1 MTIKILFSANEENW
15 KRYKAPLQDALDDK
29 SLDYELGITIIP
41 SEVDYIIYAPTS
53 SLQDFSPY
61 TKLKAV
67 LNLWAGVEGVTN
79 NKTLNVPLARMV
91 DSGLT
96 DGMVEW
102 VTGHTLRHHLGI
114 DKHIHGQDGIWRSY
128 VPPLAKD
135 RIITILGLG
144 TLGTACGI
152 ALKRLGFKNDIKN
165 RIDETSKY
173 IRPNEGTVDYAYMFI
188 PADGLYQ
195 DLLNSRV
202 GSLKIRSKELVS
214 YAYQKKVMI
223 VSPMSL
229 FPMLQITMKALNNL
243 KFEKSIELVIKN
255 VQNLSDHLITY
266 QTYHN
271 KLGNTLNTVVNHY
284 NRTSDEFKKIDK
296 DVMKISEGKFVT
308 INNTIFIFMLNRC
321 IKIKTIFKTCRY

>member
-29 SLDYELGITIIP
+29 SLDYELGTTITP
-41 SEVDYIIYAPTS
+41 SEVDYIVYAPS
-53 SLQDFSPY
+53 SPLQDFSPY

-79 NKTLNVPLARMV
+79 NKTLKVPLARMV

-135 RIITILGLG
+135 RVITILGLG

-152 ALKRLGFKNDIKN
+152 ALKRLGFNV
-165 RIDETSKY
+165 R
-173 IRPNEGTVDYAYMFI
+173 GW
-188 PADGLYQ
+188 
-195 DLLNSRV
+195 SR
-202 GSLKIRSKELVS
+202 R
-214 YAYQKKVMI
+214 
-223 VSPMSL
+223 
-229 FPMLQITMKALNNL
+229 
-243 KFEKSIELVIKN
+243 EKSVDGILCFYGDEQIDSSLMDADIV
-255 VQNLSDHLITY
+255 VLLLPDTPLTQNILNQH
-266 QTYHN
+266 
-271 KLGNTLNTVVNHY
+271 TLNLLKRGAFVLNPGRGPLIDDDALLAALETGQIEHATLDVFRIEPLPKNHQYWSNNKVTVTPH
-284 NRTSDEFKKIDK
+284 KA
-296 DVMKISEGKFVT
+296 SETRPITASQV
-308 INNTIFIFMLNRC
+308 IAMN
-321 IKIKTIFKTCRY
+321 IKRAENGQKLLYLVDRESGY

>member
-1 MTIKILFSANEENW
+1 MTIKILFSANDENW
-15 KRYKAPLQDALDDK
+15 KRYEAPLQDALDNK
-29 SLDYELGITIIP
+29 SLDYKLGRTITP
-41 SEVDYIIYAPTS
+41 CEVDYIIYAPSS

-152 ALKRLGFKNDIKN
+152 ALKRLGFNVRGWSRREKRVDGIKCFYGDDQVDSSLMDADI
-165 RIDETSKY
+165 
-173 IRPNEGTVDYAYMFI
+173 VV
-188 PADGLYQ
+188 
-195 DLLNSRV
+195 LLLPDTPLTQN
-202 GSLKIRSKELVS
+202 I
-214 YAYQKKVMI
+214 
-223 VSPMSL
+223 
-229 FPMLQITMKALNNL
+229 LN
-243 KFEKSIELVIKN
+243 
-255 VQNLSDHLITY
+255 QH
-266 QTYHN
+266 
-271 KLGNTLNTVVNHY
+271 TLNLLKRGAFVLNPGRGPLIDDDALLAALETGQIEHATLDVFRIEPLPQNHQYWSNNKVTVIPH
-284 NRTSDEFKKIDK
+284 KA
-296 DVMKISEGKFVT
+296 SET
-308 INNTIFIFMLNRC
+308 RP
-321 IKIKTIFKTCRY
+321 KTASQVIAMNIERAENGQELLYLVDRENGY

>member
-29 SLDYELGITIIP
+29 SLDYELGTNITP
-41 SEVDYIIYAPTS
+41 SEVDFIIYAPSS

-152 ALKRLGFKNDIKN
+152 ALKRLGFNVRGWSRREKRVDGILCFYGDEQIDSSLMDADI
-165 RIDETSKY
+165 
-173 IRPNEGTVDYAYMFI
+173 VV
-188 PADGLYQ
+188 
-195 DLLNSRV
+195 LLLPDTPLTQN
-202 GSLKIRSKELVS
+202 I
-214 YAYQKKVMI
+214 
-223 VSPMSL
+223 
-229 FPMLQITMKALNNL
+229 LN
-243 KFEKSIELVIKN
+243 
-255 VQNLSDHLITY
+255 QH
-266 QTYHN
+266 
-271 KLGNTLNTVVNHY
+271 TLNLLKRGAFVLNPGRGPLIDDDALLAALDSGQIEHATLDVFRIEPLPQNHQYWSNNKVTVIPH
-284 NRTSDEFKKIDK
+284 KA
-296 DVMKISEGKFVT
+296 SET
-308 INNTIFIFMLNRC
+308 RP
-321 IKIKTIFKTCRY
+321 KTASQVIAMNIERAENGQELLYLVDRDNGY

>member
-29 SLDYELGITIIP
+29 SLDYELGTNITP
-41 SEVDYIIYAPTS
+41 SEVDYIIYAPSS

-79 NKTLNVPLARMV
+79 NKTLKVPLARMV

-135 RIITILGLG
+135 RIVTILGLG

-152 ALKRLGFKNDIKN
+152 ALKRLGFNVRGWSRREKRVDGIICFYGDDQVDSSLMDADI
-165 RIDETSKY
+165 
-173 IRPNEGTVDYAYMFI
+173 VV
-188 PADGLYQ
+188 
-195 DLLNSRV
+195 LLLPDTPLTQN
-202 GSLKIRSKELVS
+202 I
-214 YAYQKKVMI
+214 
-223 VSPMSL
+223 
-229 FPMLQITMKALNNL
+229 LN
-243 KFEKSIELVIKN
+243 
-255 VQNLSDHLITY
+255 QH
-266 QTYHN
+266 
-271 KLGNTLNTVVNHY
+271 TLNLLKRGAFVLNPGRGPLIDDDALLAALETGQIEHATLDVFRIEPLPKNHQYWSNNKVTVIPHKASETRP
-284 NRTSDEFKKIDK
+284 RTASQVIA
-296 DVMKISEGKFVT
+296 M
-308 INNTIFIFMLNRC
+308 N
-321 IKIKTIFKTCRY
+321 IKRAENGQKLLYLVDRENGY

>member
-29 SLDYELGITIIP
+29 SLDYELGTNITP
-41 SEVDYIIYAPTS
+41 SEVDYIIYAPSS

-79 NKTLNVPLARMV
+79 NKTLKVPLARMV

-135 RIITILGLG
+135 RVITILGLG

-152 ALKRLGFKNDIKN
+152 ALKRLGFNV
-165 RIDETSKY
+165 R
-173 IRPNEGTVDYAYMFI
+173 GW
-188 PADGLYQ
+188 
-195 DLLNSRV
+195 SR
-202 GSLKIRSKELVS
+202 R
-214 YAYQKKVMI
+214 
-223 VSPMSL
+223 
-229 FPMLQITMKALNNL
+229 
-243 KFEKSIELVIKN
+243 EKSVDGILCFYGDEQIDSSLMDADIV
-255 VQNLSDHLITY
+255 VLLLPDTPLTQNILNQH
-266 QTYHN
+266 
-271 KLGNTLNTVVNHY
+271 TLNLLKRGAFVLNPGRGPLIDDDALLAALDSGQIEHATLDVFRIEPLPQNHQYWSNNKVTVIPH
-284 NRTSDEFKKIDK
+284 KA
-296 DVMKISEGKFVT
+296 SET
-308 INNTIFIFMLNRC
+308 RP
-321 IKIKTIFKTCRY
+321 KTASQVIAMNIGRAENGQELLYLVDRENGY

>member
-1 MTIKILFSANEENW
+1 MTIKILFSANNENW
-15 KRYKAPLQDALDDK
+15 KRYEAPLQDALDNK
-29 SLDYELGITIIP
+29 SLDYKLGRTITP
-41 SEVDYIIYAPTS
+41 CEVDYIIYAPSS

-114 DKHIHGQDGIWRSY
+114 DKHIHGQDGVWRSY

-152 ALKRLGFKNDIKN
+152 ALKRLGFNVRGWSRREKRVDGIICFYGDDQVDSSLMDADI
-165 RIDETSKY
+165 
-173 IRPNEGTVDYAYMFI
+173 VV
-188 PADGLYQ
+188 
-195 DLLNSRV
+195 LLLPDTPLTQN
-202 GSLKIRSKELVS
+202 I
-214 YAYQKKVMI
+214 
-223 VSPMSL
+223 
-229 FPMLQITMKALNNL
+229 LN
-243 KFEKSIELVIKN
+243 
-255 VQNLSDHLITY
+255 QH
-266 QTYHN
+266 
-271 KLGNTLNTVVNHY
+271 TLNLLKRGAFVLNPGRGPLIDDDALLAALETGQIEHATLDVFRIEPLPQNHQYWSNNKVTVIPH
-284 NRTSDEFKKIDK
+284 KA
-296 DVMKISEGKFVT
+296 SET
-308 INNTIFIFMLNRC
+308 RP
-321 IKIKTIFKTCRY
+321 KTASQVIAMNIERAENGQELLYLVDRENGY

>member
-29 SLDYELGITIIP
+29 SLDYELGTTITP
-41 SEVDYIIYAPTS
+41 SEVDYIIYAPS
-53 SLQDFSPY
+53 SYLQDFSPY

-79 NKTLNVPLARMV
+79 NKTLKVPLARMV

-135 RIITILGLG
+135 RVITILGLG

-152 ALKRLGFKNDIKN
+152 ALKRLGFNV
-165 RIDETSKY
+165 R
-173 IRPNEGTVDYAYMFI
+173 GW
-188 PADGLYQ
+188 
-195 DLLNSRV
+195 SR
-202 GSLKIRSKELVS
+202 RE
-214 YAYQKKVMI
+214 KKVDGILCFYGDEQIDSSLMDADI
-223 VSPMSL
+223 VVLLLPDTPL
-229 FPMLQITMKALNNL
+229 TQNILN
-243 KFEKSIELVIKN
+243 
-255 VQNLSDHLITY
+255 QH
-266 QTYHN
+266 
-271 KLGNTLNTVVNHY
+271 TLNLLKRGAFVLNPGRGPLIDDDALLVALDSGQIEHATLDVFRIEPLPKNHQYWSNNKVTVIPH
-284 NRTSDEFKKIDK
+284 KA
-296 DVMKISEGKFVT
+296 SET
-308 INNTIFIFMLNRC
+308 RP
-321 IKIKTIFKTCRY
+321 KTASQVIAMNIGRAENGQELLYLVDRENGY

>member
-1 MTIKILFSANEENW
+1 MTIKILFSANDENW
-15 KRYKAPLQDALDDK
+15 KRYKAPLQDALDNK
-29 SLDYELGITIIP
+29 SLDYELGRTITP
-41 SEVDYIIYAPTS
+41 CEVDYIIYAPSS

-152 ALKRLGFKNDIKN
+152 ALKRLGFNVRGWSRREKRVDGIICFYGDDQVDSSLMDADIVVLLLPDTPLTQNILNQHTLNLLK
-165 RIDETSKY
+165 R
-173 IRPNEGTVDYAYMFI
+173 GAFV
-188 PADGLYQ
+188 LYPG
-195 DLLNSRV
+195 R
-202 GSLKIRSKELVS
+202 G
-214 YAYQKKVMI
+214 
-223 VSPMSL
+223 P
-229 FPMLQITMKALNNL
+229 
-243 KFEKSIELVIKN
+243 
-255 VQNLSDHLITY
+255 LSDDEALLAALETGQIEHATLDVFRIEPLPQNHQY
-266 QTYHN
+266 WSNN
-271 KLGNTLNTVVNHY
+271 KVTVIPH
-284 NRTSDEFKKIDK
+284 KA
-296 DVMKISEGKFVT
+296 SET
-308 INNTIFIFMLNRC
+308 RP
-321 IKIKTIFKTCRY
+321 KTASQVIAMNLERAENGQELLYLVDRENGY

>member
-29 SLDYELGITIIP
+29 SLDYELGTNITP
-41 SEVDYIIYAPTS
+41 SEVDYIIYAPS
-53 SLQDFSPY
+53 SYLQDFSPY

-79 NKTLNVPLARMV
+79 NKTLKVPLARMV

-135 RIITILGLG
+135 RVITILGLG

-152 ALKRLGFKNDIKN
+152 ALKRLGFNV
-165 RIDETSKY
+165 R
-173 IRPNEGTVDYAYMFI
+173 GW
-188 PADGLYQ
+188 
-195 DLLNSRV
+195 SR
-202 GSLKIRSKELVS
+202 R
-214 YAYQKKVMI
+214 
-223 VSPMSL
+223 
-229 FPMLQITMKALNNL
+229 
-243 KFEKSIELVIKN
+243 EKSVDGILCFYGDEQIDSSLMDADIV
-255 VQNLSDHLITY
+255 VLLLPDTPLTQNILNQH
-266 QTYHN
+266 
-271 KLGNTLNTVVNHY
+271 TLNLLKKGAFVLNPGRGTLIDDDALLVALDSGQIEHATLDVFRIEPLPKNHQYWSNNKVTVTPH
-284 NRTSDEFKKIDK
+284 KA
-296 DVMKISEGKFVT
+296 SETRPITASQV
-308 INNTIFIFMLNRC
+308 IAMN
-321 IKIKTIFKTCRY
+321 IKRAENGQKLLYLVDRENGY

>member
-29 SLDYELGITIIP
+29 SLDYELGTTITP
-41 SEVDYIIYAPTS
+41 SEVDYIVYAPSS

-61 TKLKAV
+61 AKLKAV

-79 NKTLNVPLARMV
+79 NKTLKVPLARMV

-135 RIITILGLG
+135 RVITILGLG

-152 ALKRLGFKNDIKN
+152 ALKRLGFNVRGWSRREKRVDGIQCFYGDEQIDSSLMDADI
-165 RIDETSKY
+165 
-173 IRPNEGTVDYAYMFI
+173 VV
-188 PADGLYQ
+188 
-195 DLLNSRV
+195 LLLPDTPLTQN
-202 GSLKIRSKELVS
+202 I
-214 YAYQKKVMI
+214 
-223 VSPMSL
+223 
-229 FPMLQITMKALNNL
+229 LN
-243 KFEKSIELVIKN
+243 K
-255 VQNLSDHLITY
+255 H
-266 QTYHN
+266 
-271 KLGNTLNTVVNHY
+271 TLNLLKRGAFVLNPGRGPLIDDDALLAALDSGQIEHATLDVFRIEPLPKNHQYWSNNKVTVIPH
-284 NRTSDEFKKIDK
+284 KA
-296 DVMKISEGKFVT
+296 SET
-308 INNTIFIFMLNRC
+308 RP
-321 IKIKTIFKTCRY
+321 KTASQVIAMNIERAENGQELLYLVDRENGY

>member
-1 MTIKILFSANEENW
+1 MTIKILFSANNENW
-15 KRYKAPLQDALDDK
+15 KRYKAPLQDALDNK
-29 SLDYELGITIIP
+29 SLDYELGRTITP
-41 SEVDYIIYAPTS
+41 CEVDYIIYAPSS

-152 ALKRLGFKNDIKN
+152 ALKRLGFNVRGWSRREKRVDGIICFYGDDQVDSSLMDADIVVLLLPDTPLTQNILNQHTLNLLKRGAFVLN
-165 RIDETSKY
+165 PGRGPLIDDDALLAALETGQIEHATLDVFRIEPLPQNHQYWSNNKVTVIPHKASET
-173 IRPNEGTVDYAYMFI
+173 RPKTASQVIAMNIERAENG
-188 PADGLYQ
+188 Q
-195 DLLNSRV
+195 DLLY
-202 GSLKIRSKELVS
+202 LVDR
-214 YAYQKKVMI
+214 
-223 VSPMSL
+223 
-229 FPMLQITMKALNNL
+229 
-243 KFEKSIELVIKN
+243 KN
-255 VQNLSDHLITY
+255 GY
-266 QTYHN
+266 
-271 KLGNTLNTVVNHY
+271 
-284 NRTSDEFKKIDK
+284 
-296 DVMKISEGKFVT
+296 
-308 INNTIFIFMLNRC
+308 
-321 IKIKTIFKTCRY
+321 

>member
-15 KRYKAPLQDALDDK
+15 RRYKAPLQDALDNK
-29 SLDYELGITIIP
+29 SLDYELGITITP
-41 SEVDYIIYAPTS
+41 SEVDYIIYAPS
-53 SLQDFSPY
+53 SPLQDFSPY

-79 NKTLNVPLARMV
+79 NETLNVPLARMV

-152 ALKRLGFKNDIKN
+152 ALERLGFNVRGWSRREKRVDGILCFYGDDQIDSSLLDADI
-165 RIDETSKY
+165 
-173 IRPNEGTVDYAYMFI
+173 VV
-188 PADGLYQ
+188 
-195 DLLNSRV
+195 LLLPDTPLTQN
-202 GSLKIRSKELVS
+202 I
-214 YAYQKKVMI
+214 
-223 VSPMSL
+223 
-229 FPMLQITMKALNNL
+229 LN
-243 KFEKSIELVIKN
+243 
-255 VQNLSDHLITY
+255 QH
-266 QTYHN
+266 
-271 KLGNTLNTVVNHY
+271 TLNLLKRGAFVLNPGRGPLIDDDALLAALETGQIEHATLDVFRIEPLPKNHQYWSNNKVTVIPH
-284 NRTSDEFKKIDK
+284 KA
-296 DVMKISEGKFVT
+296 SET
-308 INNTIFIFMLNRC
+308 RP
-321 IKIKTIFKTCRY
+321 KTASQVIAMNIERAENGQELLYLVDRENGY

>member
-29 SLDYELGITIIP
+29 SLDYELGTTITP
-41 SEVDYIIYAPTS
+41 SEVDYIVYAPSS

-79 NKTLNVPLARMV
+79 NKTLKVPLARMV

-135 RIITILGLG
+135 RVITILGLG

-152 ALKRLGFKNDIKN
+152 ALKRLGFNVRGWSRREKRVDGIQCFYGDEQIDSSLMDADIVVLLL
-165 RIDETSKY
+165 
-173 IRPNEGTVDYAYMFI
+173 PGTPLTQNI
-188 PADGLYQ
+188 
-195 DLLNSRV
+195 LN
-202 GSLKIRSKELVS
+202 K
-214 YAYQKKVMI
+214 
-223 VSPMSL
+223 
-229 FPMLQITMKALNNL
+229 
-243 KFEKSIELVIKN
+243 
-255 VQNLSDHLITY
+255 H
-266 QTYHN
+266 
-271 KLGNTLNTVVNHY
+271 TLNLLKRGAFVLNPGRGPLIDDDALLAALDSGQIEHATLDVFRIEPLPQNHQYWSNNKVTVIPH
-284 NRTSDEFKKIDK
+284 KA
-296 DVMKISEGKFVT
+296 SET
-308 INNTIFIFMLNRC
+308 RP
-321 IKIKTIFKTCRY
+321 KTASQVIAMNIGRAENGQELLYLVDRENGY

>member
-1 MTIKILFSANEENW
+1 MTIKILFSANDKNW
-15 KRYKAPLQDALDDK
+15 KRYKAPLQDALDNK
-29 SLDYELGITIIP
+29 SLDYELGRTITP
-41 SEVDYIIYAPTS
+41 CEVDYIIYAPSS

-152 ALKRLGFKNDIKN
+152 ALKRLGFNVRGWSRREKRVDGIICFYGDDQVDSSLMDADI
-165 RIDETSKY
+165 
-173 IRPNEGTVDYAYMFI
+173 VV
-188 PADGLYQ
+188 
-195 DLLNSRV
+195 LLLPDTPLTQN
-202 GSLKIRSKELVS
+202 I
-214 YAYQKKVMI
+214 
-223 VSPMSL
+223 
-229 FPMLQITMKALNNL
+229 LN
-243 KFEKSIELVIKN
+243 
-255 VQNLSDHLITY
+255 QH
-266 QTYHN
+266 
-271 KLGNTLNTVVNHY
+271 TLNLLKRGAFVLNPGRGPLIDDAALLAALETGQIEHATLDVFRIEPLPQNHQYWSNNKVTVIPH
-284 NRTSDEFKKIDK
+284 KA
-296 DVMKISEGKFVT
+296 SET
-308 INNTIFIFMLNRC
+308 RP
-321 IKIKTIFKTCRY
+321 KTASQVIAMNIERAENGQELLYLVDRENGY

>member
-1 MTIKILFSANEENW
+1 MTIKILFSANNENW
-15 KRYKAPLQDALDDK
+15 KRYKAPLQDALDNK
-29 SLDYELGITIIP
+29 SLDYELGRTITP
-41 SEVDYIIYAPTS
+41 CEVDYIIYAPSS

-152 ALKRLGFKNDIKN
+152 ALKRLGFNVRGWSRREKRVDGIICFYGDDQVDSSLMDADI
-165 RIDETSKY
+165 
-173 IRPNEGTVDYAYMFI
+173 VV
-188 PADGLYQ
+188 
-195 DLLNSRV
+195 LLLPDTPLTQN
-202 GSLKIRSKELVS
+202 I
-214 YAYQKKVMI
+214 
-223 VSPMSL
+223 
-229 FPMLQITMKALNNL
+229 LN
-243 KFEKSIELVIKN
+243 
-255 VQNLSDHLITY
+255 QH
-266 QTYHN
+266 
-271 KLGNTLNTVVNHY
+271 TLNLLKRGAFVLNPGRGPLIDDDALLAALETGQIEHATLDVFRIEPLPKNHQYWSNNKVTVIPHKASETRP
-284 NRTSDEFKKIDK
+284 RTASQVIA
-296 DVMKISEGKFVT
+296 M
-308 INNTIFIFMLNRC
+308 N
-321 IKIKTIFKTCRY
+321 IKRAENGQKLLYLVDRENGY

>member
-29 SLDYELGITIIP
+29 SLDYELGRTITP
-41 SEVDYIIYAPTS
+41 SEVDYIIYAPSS

-61 TKLKAV
+61 AKLKAV

-79 NKTLNVPLARMV
+79 NKTLKVPLARMV

-135 RIITILGLG
+135 RIVTILGLG

-152 ALKRLGFKNDIKN
+152 ALKRLGFNVRGWSRREKRVDGIICFYGDDQVDSSLMDADI
-165 RIDETSKY
+165 
-173 IRPNEGTVDYAYMFI
+173 VV
-188 PADGLYQ
+188 
-195 DLLNSRV
+195 LLLPDTPLTQN
-202 GSLKIRSKELVS
+202 I
-214 YAYQKKVMI
+214 
-223 VSPMSL
+223 
-229 FPMLQITMKALNNL
+229 LN
-243 KFEKSIELVIKN
+243 
-255 VQNLSDHLITY
+255 QH
-266 QTYHN
+266 
-271 KLGNTLNTVVNHY
+271 TLNLLKRGAFVLNPGRGPLIDDDALLAALETGQIEHATLDVFRIEPLPKNHQYWSNNKVTVIPHKASETRP
-284 NRTSDEFKKIDK
+284 RTASQVIA
-296 DVMKISEGKFVT
+296 M
-308 INNTIFIFMLNRC
+308 N
-321 IKIKTIFKTCRY
+321 IKRAENGQKLLYLVDRENGY

>member
-1 MTIKILFSANEENW
+1 MTIKILFSANDENW
-15 KRYKAPLQDALDDK
+15 KRYKAPLQDALDNK
-29 SLDYELGITIIP
+29 SLDYELGRTITP
-41 SEVDYIIYAPTS
+41 CEVDYIIYAPSS

-135 RIITILGLG
+135 RIVTILGLG

-152 ALKRLGFKNDIKN
+152 ALKRLGFNVRGWSRREKRVDGIICFYGDDQVDSSLMDADI
-165 RIDETSKY
+165 
-173 IRPNEGTVDYAYMFI
+173 VV
-188 PADGLYQ
+188 
-195 DLLNSRV
+195 LLLPDTPLTQN
-202 GSLKIRSKELVS
+202 I
-214 YAYQKKVMI
+214 
-223 VSPMSL
+223 
-229 FPMLQITMKALNNL
+229 LN
-243 KFEKSIELVIKN
+243 
-255 VQNLSDHLITY
+255 QH
-266 QTYHN
+266 
-271 KLGNTLNTVVNHY
+271 TLNLLKRGAFVLNPGRGPLIDDDALLAALETGQIEHATLDVFRIEPLPQNHKYWSNNKVTVIPH
-284 NRTSDEFKKIDK
+284 KA
-296 DVMKISEGKFVT
+296 SET
-308 INNTIFIFMLNRC
+308 RP
-321 IKIKTIFKTCRY
+321 KTASQVIAMNIERAENGQELLYLVDRENGY

>member
-15 KRYKAPLQDALDDK
+15 KRYKAPLQAALDDK

-41 SEVDYIIYAPTS
+41 SEVDYIIYAPSS

-79 NKTLNVPLARMV
+79 NKTLKVPLARMV

-135 RIITILGLG
+135 RVITILGLG

-152 ALKRLGFKNDIKN
+152 ALKRLGFNVRGWSRREKRVDGILCFYGDDQIDSSLLDADI
-165 RIDETSKY
+165 
-173 IRPNEGTVDYAYMFI
+173 VV
-188 PADGLYQ
+188 
-195 DLLNSRV
+195 LLLPDTPLTQN
-202 GSLKIRSKELVS
+202 I
-214 YAYQKKVMI
+214 
-223 VSPMSL
+223 
-229 FPMLQITMKALNNL
+229 LN
-243 KFEKSIELVIKN
+243 
-255 VQNLSDHLITY
+255 QH
-266 QTYHN
+266 
-271 KLGNTLNTVVNHY
+271 TLNLLKRGAFVLNPGRGPLIDDDALLAALETGQIEHATLDVFRIEPLPQNHQYWSNNKVTVIPH
-284 NRTSDEFKKIDK
+284 KA
-296 DVMKISEGKFVT
+296 SET
-308 INNTIFIFMLNRC
+308 RP
-321 IKIKTIFKTCRY
+321 KTASQVIAMNIERAENGQELLYLVDRENGY

>member
-29 SLDYELGITIIP
+29 SLDYELGTTITP
-41 SEVDYIIYAPTS
+41 SEVDYIVYAPSS

-61 TKLKAV
+61 AKLKAV

-79 NKTLNVPLARMV
+79 NKTLKVPLARMV

-135 RIITILGLG
+135 RVITILGLG

-152 ALKRLGFKNDIKN
+152 ALKRLGFNVRGWSRREKRVDGIQCFYGDEQIDSSLMDADI
-165 RIDETSKY
+165 
-173 IRPNEGTVDYAYMFI
+173 VV
-188 PADGLYQ
+188 
-195 DLLNSRV
+195 LLLPDTPLTQN
-202 GSLKIRSKELVS
+202 I
-214 YAYQKKVMI
+214 
-223 VSPMSL
+223 
-229 FPMLQITMKALNNL
+229 LN
-243 KFEKSIELVIKN
+243 K
-255 VQNLSDHLITY
+255 H
-266 QTYHN
+266 
-271 KLGNTLNTVVNHY
+271 TLNLLKRGAFVLNPGRGPLIDDDALLAALDSGQIEHATLDVFRIEPLPQNHQYWSNNKVTVIPH
-284 NRTSDEFKKIDK
+284 KA
-296 DVMKISEGKFVT
+296 SET
-308 INNTIFIFMLNRC
+308 RP
-321 IKIKTIFKTCRY
+321 KTASQVIAMNIERAENDQELLYLVDRENGS

>member
-29 SLDYELGITIIP
+29 SLDYELGTTITP
-41 SEVDYIIYAPTS
+41 SEVDYIVYAPSS

-61 TKLKAV
+61 AKLKAV

-79 NKTLNVPLARMV
+79 NKTLKVPLARMV

-135 RIITILGLG
+135 RVITILGLG

-152 ALKRLGFKNDIKN
+152 ALKRLGFNVRGWSRREKRVDGIICFYGDDQVDSSLMDADI
-165 RIDETSKY
+165 
-173 IRPNEGTVDYAYMFI
+173 VV
-188 PADGLYQ
+188 
-195 DLLNSRV
+195 LLLPDTPLTQN
-202 GSLKIRSKELVS
+202 I
-214 YAYQKKVMI
+214 
-223 VSPMSL
+223 
-229 FPMLQITMKALNNL
+229 LN
-243 KFEKSIELVIKN
+243 
-255 VQNLSDHLITY
+255 QH
-266 QTYHN
+266 
-271 KLGNTLNTVVNHY
+271 TLNLLKRGAFVLNPGRGPLIDDDALLAALDSGQIEHATLDVFRIEPLPQNHQYWSNNKVTVIPH
-284 NRTSDEFKKIDK
+284 KA
-296 DVMKISEGKFVT
+296 SET
-308 INNTIFIFMLNRC
+308 RP
-321 IKIKTIFKTCRY
+321 KTASQVIAMNIGRAENGQELLYLVDRENGY

>member
-15 KRYKAPLQDALDDK
+15 RRYKAPLQDALDDK
-29 SLDYELGITIIP
+29 SLDYELGRTVAP
-41 SEVDYIIYAPTS
+41 CEVDYIIYAPSS

-152 ALKRLGFKNDIKN
+152 ALERLGFNVRGWSRREKRVDGILCFYGDDQIDSSLLDADI
-165 RIDETSKY
+165 
-173 IRPNEGTVDYAYMFI
+173 VV
-188 PADGLYQ
+188 
-195 DLLNSRV
+195 LLLPDTPLTQN
-202 GSLKIRSKELVS
+202 I
-214 YAYQKKVMI
+214 
-223 VSPMSL
+223 
-229 FPMLQITMKALNNL
+229 LN
-243 KFEKSIELVIKN
+243 
-255 VQNLSDHLITY
+255 QH
-266 QTYHN
+266 
-271 KLGNTLNTVVNHY
+271 TLNLLKRGAFVLNPGRGPLIDDDALLAALETGQIEHATLDVFRIEPLPKNHQYWSNNKVTVIPH
-284 NRTSDEFKKIDK
+284 KA
-296 DVMKISEGKFVT
+296 SET
-308 INNTIFIFMLNRC
+308 RP
-321 IKIKTIFKTCRY
+321 KTASQGIAMNIERAENGQELLYLVDRENGY

>member
-15 KRYKAPLQDALDDK
+15 KRYKAPLQDALDNK
-29 SLDYELGITIIP
+29 SLDYELGRTITP
-41 SEVDYIIYAPTS
+41 CEVDYIIYAPSS

-135 RIITILGLG
+135 RIVTILGLG

-152 ALKRLGFKNDIKN
+152 ALKRLGFNVRGWSRREKRVDGIICFYGDDQVDSSLMDADI
-165 RIDETSKY
+165 
-173 IRPNEGTVDYAYMFI
+173 VV
-188 PADGLYQ
+188 
-195 DLLNSRV
+195 LLLPDTPLTQN
-202 GSLKIRSKELVS
+202 I
-214 YAYQKKVMI
+214 
-223 VSPMSL
+223 
-229 FPMLQITMKALNNL
+229 LN
-243 KFEKSIELVIKN
+243 
-255 VQNLSDHLITY
+255 QH
-266 QTYHN
+266 
-271 KLGNTLNTVVNHY
+271 TLNLLKRGAFVLNPGRGPLIDDDALLAALETGQIEHATLDVFRIEPLPKNHQYWSNNKVTVIPHKASETRP
-284 NRTSDEFKKIDK
+284 RTASQVIA
-296 DVMKISEGKFVT
+296 M
-308 INNTIFIFMLNRC
+308 N
-321 IKIKTIFKTCRY
+321 IKRAENGQKLLYLVDRENGY

>member
-41 SEVDYIIYAPTS
+41 SEVDYILYAPSS

-61 TKLKAV
+61 AKLKAV

-79 NKTLNVPLARMV
+79 NKTLKVPLARMV

-135 RIITILGLG
+135 RVITILGLG

-152 ALKRLGFKNDIKN
+152 ALKRLGFNVRGWSRREKRVDGIQCFYGDEQIDSSLMDADI
-165 RIDETSKY
+165 
-173 IRPNEGTVDYAYMFI
+173 VV
-188 PADGLYQ
+188 
-195 DLLNSRV
+195 LLLPDTPLTQN
-202 GSLKIRSKELVS
+202 I
-214 YAYQKKVMI
+214 
-223 VSPMSL
+223 
-229 FPMLQITMKALNNL
+229 LN
-243 KFEKSIELVIKN
+243 K
-255 VQNLSDHLITY
+255 H
-266 QTYHN
+266 
-271 KLGNTLNTVVNHY
+271 TLNLLKRGAFVLNPGRGPLIDDDALLAALDSGQIEHATLDVFRIEPLPQNHQYWSNNKVTVIPH
-284 NRTSDEFKKIDK
+284 KA
-296 DVMKISEGKFVT
+296 SET
-308 INNTIFIFMLNRC
+308 RP
-321 IKIKTIFKTCRY
+321 KTASQVIAMNIGRAENGQELLYLVDRENGY

>member
-1 MTIKILFSANEENW
+1 MTIKILFSANDENW
-15 KRYKAPLQDALDDK
+15 KRYKAPLQDALDNK
-29 SLDYELGITIIP
+29 SLDYELGRTITP
-41 SEVDYIIYAPTS
+41 CEVDYIIYAPS
-53 SLQDFSPY
+53 SALQDFSPY

-152 ALKRLGFKNDIKN
+152 ALKRLGFNVRGWSRREKRVDGIICFYGDDQVDSSLMDADI
-165 RIDETSKY
+165 
-173 IRPNEGTVDYAYMFI
+173 VV
-188 PADGLYQ
+188 
-195 DLLNSRV
+195 LLLPDTPLTQN
-202 GSLKIRSKELVS
+202 I
-214 YAYQKKVMI
+214 
-223 VSPMSL
+223 
-229 FPMLQITMKALNNL
+229 LN
-243 KFEKSIELVIKN
+243 
-255 VQNLSDHLITY
+255 QH
-266 QTYHN
+266 
-271 KLGNTLNTVVNHY
+271 TLNLLKRGAFVLNPGRGPLIDDDALLAALETGQIEHATLDVFRIEPLPQNHQYWSNNKVTVIPH
-284 NRTSDEFKKIDK
+284 KA
-296 DVMKISEGKFVT
+296 SET
-308 INNTIFIFMLNRC
+308 RP
-321 IKIKTIFKTCRY
+321 KTASQVIAMNIERAENGQELLYLVDRENGY

>member
-15 KRYKAPLQDALDDK
+15 KRYKAPLQDALDNK
-29 SLDYELGITIIP
+29 SLDYKLGRTITP
-41 SEVDYIIYAPTS
+41 CEVDYIIYAPSS

-152 ALKRLGFKNDIKN
+152 ALKRLGFNVRGWSRREKRVDGIICFYGDDQVDSSLMDADI
-165 RIDETSKY
+165 
-173 IRPNEGTVDYAYMFI
+173 VV
-188 PADGLYQ
+188 
-195 DLLNSRV
+195 LLLPDTPLTQN
-202 GSLKIRSKELVS
+202 I
-214 YAYQKKVMI
+214 
-223 VSPMSL
+223 
-229 FPMLQITMKALNNL
+229 LN
-243 KFEKSIELVIKN
+243 
-255 VQNLSDHLITY
+255 QH
-266 QTYHN
+266 
-271 KLGNTLNTVVNHY
+271 TLNLLKRGAFVLNPGRGPLIDDDALLAALETGQIEHATLDVFRIEPLPQNHQYWSNNKVTVIPH
-284 NRTSDEFKKIDK
+284 KA
-296 DVMKISEGKFVT
+296 SET
-308 INNTIFIFMLNRC
+308 RP
-321 IKIKTIFKTCRY
+321 KTASQVIAMNIERAENGQELLYLVDRENGY

>member
-1 MTIKILFSANEENW
+1 MTIKILFSANDENW
-15 KRYKAPLQDALDDK
+15 KRYKAPLQDALDNK
-29 SLDYELGITIIP
+29 SLDYELGRTITP
-41 SEVDYIIYAPTS
+41 CEVDYIIYAPSS

-135 RIITILGLG
+135 RVITILGLG

-152 ALKRLGFKNDIKN
+152 ALKRLGFNVRGWSRREKRVDGILCFYGDEQVDSSLMDADI
-165 RIDETSKY
+165 
-173 IRPNEGTVDYAYMFI
+173 VV
-188 PADGLYQ
+188 
-195 DLLNSRV
+195 LLLPDTPLTQN
-202 GSLKIRSKELVS
+202 I
-214 YAYQKKVMI
+214 
-223 VSPMSL
+223 
-229 FPMLQITMKALNNL
+229 LN
-243 KFEKSIELVIKN
+243 
-255 VQNLSDHLITY
+255 QH
-266 QTYHN
+266 
-271 KLGNTLNTVVNHY
+271 TLNLLKRGAFVLNPGRGPLIDDDALLAALETGQIEHATLDVFRIEPLPQNHQYWSNNKVTVIPH
-284 NRTSDEFKKIDK
+284 KA
-296 DVMKISEGKFVT
+296 SETRPKTASQV
-308 INNTIFIFMLNRC
+308 IAMN
-321 IKIKTIFKTCRY
+321 IKRAENGQELLYLVDRENGY

>member
-29 SLDYELGITIIP
+29 SLDYELGTNITP
-41 SEVDYIIYAPTS
+41 SEVDYIIYAPS
-53 SLQDFSPY
+53 SYLQDFSPY

-79 NKTLNVPLARMV
+79 NKTLKVPLARMV

-135 RIITILGLG
+135 RVITILGLG

-152 ALKRLGFKNDIKN
+152 ALKRLGFNV
-165 RIDETSKY
+165 R
-173 IRPNEGTVDYAYMFI
+173 GW
-188 PADGLYQ
+188 
-195 DLLNSRV
+195 SR
-202 GSLKIRSKELVS
+202 R
-214 YAYQKKVMI
+214 
-223 VSPMSL
+223 
-229 FPMLQITMKALNNL
+229 
-243 KFEKSIELVIKN
+243 EKSVDGILCFYGDEQIDSSLMDADIV
-255 VQNLSDHLITY
+255 VLLLPDTPLTQNILNQH
-266 QTYHN
+266 
-271 KLGNTLNTVVNHY
+271 TLNLLKRGAFVLNPGRGPLIDDDALLVALDSGQIEHATLDVFRIEPLPKNHQYWSNNKVTVTPH
-284 NRTSDEFKKIDK
+284 KA
-296 DVMKISEGKFVT
+296 SETRPITASQVIA
-308 INNTIFIFMLNRC
+308 IN
-321 IKIKTIFKTCRY
+321 IKRAENGQKLLCLVDRENGY

>member
-1 MTIKILFSANEENW
+1 MTTKILFSANEENW

-29 SLDYELGITIIP
+29 SLDYELGTNITP
-41 SEVDYIIYAPTS
+41 CEVDYIIYAPSS

-152 ALKRLGFKNDIKN
+152 ALERLGFNVRGWSRREKRVDGILCFYGDDQIDSSLLDADI
-165 RIDETSKY
+165 
-173 IRPNEGTVDYAYMFI
+173 VV
-188 PADGLYQ
+188 
-195 DLLNSRV
+195 LLLPDTPLTQN
-202 GSLKIRSKELVS
+202 I
-214 YAYQKKVMI
+214 
-223 VSPMSL
+223 
-229 FPMLQITMKALNNL
+229 LN
-243 KFEKSIELVIKN
+243 
-255 VQNLSDHLITY
+255 QH
-266 QTYHN
+266 
-271 KLGNTLNTVVNHY
+271 TLNLLKRGAFVLNPGRGPLIDDDALLAALETGQIEHATLDVFRIEPLPKNHQYWSNNKVTVIPH
-284 NRTSDEFKKIDK
+284 KA
-296 DVMKISEGKFVT
+296 SET
-308 INNTIFIFMLNRC
+308 RP
-321 IKIKTIFKTCRY
+321 KTASQVIAMNIERAENGQELLYLVDRENGY

>member
-15 KRYKAPLQDALDDK
+15 RRYKAPLQDALDDK
-29 SLDYELGITIIP
+29 SLDYELGITITP
-41 SEVDYIIYAPTS
+41 SEVDYIIYAPS
-53 SLQDFSPY
+53 SPLQDFSPY

-152 ALKRLGFKNDIKN
+152 ALERLGFNVRGWSRREKRVDGILCFYGDDQIDSSLLDADI
-165 RIDETSKY
+165 
-173 IRPNEGTVDYAYMFI
+173 VV
-188 PADGLYQ
+188 
-195 DLLNSRV
+195 LLLPDTRLTQN
-202 GSLKIRSKELVS
+202 I
-214 YAYQKKVMI
+214 
-223 VSPMSL
+223 
-229 FPMLQITMKALNNL
+229 LN
-243 KFEKSIELVIKN
+243 
-255 VQNLSDHLITY
+255 QH
-266 QTYHN
+266 
-271 KLGNTLNTVVNHY
+271 TLNLLKRGAFVLNPGRGPLIDDDALLAALETGQIEHATLDVFRIEPLPKNHQYWSNNKVTVIPH
-284 NRTSDEFKKIDK
+284 KA
-296 DVMKISEGKFVT
+296 SET
-308 INNTIFIFMLNRC
+308 RP
-321 IKIKTIFKTCRY
+321 KTASQVIAMNIERAENGQELLYLVDRENGY